1 MSESIKN
8 IFEKFPF
15 LRWIIN
21 FIKSIKLPGLTG
33 LSLYDLLEM
42 YILGIIHGALTIR
55 ASAIAFSFFMAIF
68 PFLLFILILIP
79 YIPIDG
85 FQNDFL
91 SVLNTTLPPTTSDF
105 FNKNIFDNINN
116 QSTGGLLSSVFIV
129 SMFLMANGVN
139 AIFSGFQNSYHQ
151 QLNRNFINQYIY
163 AIGVSLLLVVILIL
177 TIAGLGFIEI
187 YVVHPIYE
195 NLDFLDSSSELV
207 WLNILKFLFFSLMIY
222 IGISVLYY
230 FGNSKL
236 ERSSFYS
243 IGALLTMILVIL
255 NSFLFSVYIDNF
267 SSYNQLYGSI
277 GALVVLMFYLWL
289 NAIILILGFELNT
302 SLQKLKDLC

>member
-8 IFEKFPF
+8 IFEKFTF
-15 LRWIIN
+15 LKWIIN
-21 FIKSIKLPGLTG
+21 FMKSIKLPGLTG

-116 QSTGGLLSSVFIV
+116 QITGGLLSSVFIV

-207 WLNILKFLFFSLMIY
+207 WLNVLKFLFFSLMIY

-230 FGNSKL
+230 FGKSKL
-236 ERSSFYS
+236 DRSSFYS

>member
-1 MSESIKN
+1 MNESIKN

-91 SVLNTTLPPTTSDF
+91 RVLNTTLPPTTSDF

-151 QLNRNFINQYIY
+151 QLNRNFINQYIH

-222 IGISVLYY
+222 IGISVLYF

>member
-1 MSESIKN
+1 MSETVKN
-8 IFEKFPF
+8 IFEKFPL

-21 FIKSIKLPGLTG
+21 FIKSIRLPGLTG

-91 SVLNTTLPPTTSDF
+91 RVLNTTLPPTTSDF

-151 QLNRNFINQYIY
+151 QLNRNFINQYIH

-230 FGNSKL
+230 FGKSKL
-236 ERSSFYS
+236 DRSSFYS

>member
-1 MSESIKN
+1 MSQSVKN

-15 LRWIIN
+15 LRWFIN

-68 PFLLFILILIP
+68 PFLLFILIVIP

-116 QSTGGLLSSVFIV
+116 KRTGGFLSSVFIV
-129 SMFLMANGVN
+129 SIFLMANGVN
-139 AIFSGFQNSYHQ
+139 AIFSGFHNSYHQ
-151 QLNRNFINQYIY
+151 QLNRNFINQYIH

-195 NLDFLDSSSELV
+195 NLDFLDSSYELV
-207 WLNILKFLFFSLMIY
+207 WLNMLKFLFFSLMIY

-230 FGNSKL
+230 FGKSKL

-243 IGALLTMILVIL
+243 IGALLTMILFIL

-302 SLQKLKDLC
+302 SLKKLKDLC

>member
-1 MSESIKN
+1 
-8 IFEKFPF
+8 
-15 LRWIIN
+15 
-21 FIKSIKLPGLTG
+21 
-33 LSLYDLLEM
+33 
-42 YILGIIHGALTIR
+42 LGIIHGALTIR

-91 SVLNTTLPPTTSDF
+91 RVLNTTLPPTTSDF

-151 QLNRNFINQYIY
+151 QLNRNFINQYIH

-222 IGISVLYY
+222 IGISVLYF

-255 NSFLFSVYIDNF
+255 NSFLFSIYIDNF

>member
-1 MSESIKN
+1 MSETVKN
-8 IFEKFPF
+8 IFEKFPL

-91 SVLNTTLPPTTSDF
+91 RVLNTTLPPTTSDF

-151 QLNRNFINQYIY
+151 QLNRNFINQYIH
-163 AIGVSLLLVVILIL
+163 AIGVSLLLVVILVL

-222 IGISVLYY
+222 IGISVLYF

>member
-1 MSESIKN
+1 MNKSVKN
-8 IFEKFPF
+8 IFEKFPL

-91 SVLNTTLPPTTSDF
+91 SVLITTLPPTTSDF

-116 QSTGGLLSSVFIV
+116 QRTGGLLSSVFIV

-222 IGISVLYY
+222 IGISVLYF

>member
-1 MSESIKN
+1 MSETVKN
-8 IFEKFPF
+8 IFEKFPL

-21 FIKSIKLPGLTG
+21 FIKSIRLPGLTG

-91 SVLNTTLPPTTSDF
+91 RVLNTTLPPTTSDF

-151 QLNRNFINQYIY
+151 QLNRNFINQYIH

-222 IGISVLYY
+222 IGISVLYF

>member
-1 MSESIKN
+1 MSEPVKN
-8 IFEKFPF
+8 IFEKFPL

-91 SVLNTTLPPTTSDF
+91 RVLNTTLPPTTSDF

-151 QLNRNFINQYIY
+151 QLNRNFINQYIH

-222 IGISVLYY
+222 IGISVLYF

-255 NSFLFSVYIDNF
+255 NSFLFSIYIDNF

>member
-1 MSESIKN
+1 MSETVKN
-8 IFEKFPF
+8 IFEKFPL

-21 FIKSIKLPGLTG
+21 FIKSIRLPGLTG

-55 ASAIAFSFFMAIF
+55 ASAVAFSFFMAIF

-91 SVLNTTLPPTTSDF
+91 RVLNTTLPPTTSDF

-151 QLNRNFINQYIY
+151 QLNRNFINQYIH

-222 IGISVLYY
+222 IGISVLYF

>member
-1 MSESIKN
+1 MSEPVKN
-8 IFEKFPF
+8 IFEKFPL

-91 SVLNTTLPPTTSDF
+91 RVLNTTLPPTTSDF

-151 QLNRNFINQYIY
+151 QLNRNFINQYIH

-207 WLNILKFLFFSLMIY
+207 WLNVLKFLFFSLMIY
-222 IGISVLYY
+222 IGISVLYF

>member
-1 MSESIKN
+1 MSQSIKN
-8 IFEKFPF
+8 IFKKLPF
-15 LRWIIN
+15 LKWIIN

-91 SVLNTTLPPTTSDF
+91 RVLNTTLPPTTSDF

-151 QLNRNFINQYIY
+151 QLNRNFINQYIH

-222 IGISVLYY
+222 IGISVLYF

>member
-1 MSESIKN
+1 MNKSVKN
-8 IFEKFPF
+8 IFEKFPL

-91 SVLNTTLPPTTSDF
+91 RVLNTTLPPTTSDF

-151 QLNRNFINQYIY
+151 QLNRNFINQYIH

-195 NLDFLDSSSELV
+195 NLDFLDSSYELA

-222 IGISVLYY
+222 IGISVLYF

-243 IGALLTMILVIL
+243 IGALLTMILVIS